1 VNGLV
6 TTAEAAALAGVSQAC
21 VRMWRYRGL
30 LPPSSYDGRRPLYH
44 PLDVL
49 LVERATRTGVVAH
62 TDDLLLRS
70 VATGGVC
77 PGSHG
82 EASAHREAQ

>member
-1 VNGLV
+1 MSDLV
-6 TTAEAAALAGVSQAC
+6 TTAEAAKLAGVSQAC
-21 VRMWRYRGL
+21 VRMWRYRRL

-62 TDDLLLRS
+62 YDDLALRS
-70 VATGGVC
+70 DTTGVVC
-77 PGSHG
+77 PGPAWG
-82 EASAHREAQ
+82 G